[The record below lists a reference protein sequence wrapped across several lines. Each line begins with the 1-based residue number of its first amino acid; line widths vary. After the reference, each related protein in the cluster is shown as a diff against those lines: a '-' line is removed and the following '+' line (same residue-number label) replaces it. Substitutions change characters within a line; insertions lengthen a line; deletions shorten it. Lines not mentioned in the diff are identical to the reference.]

1 MKREKRHGI
10 ERELSIKR
18 IRSQKKYS
26 ILIVSV
32 LLLTCILIQIG
43 FQMSEGLKAAY
54 IENRKAVYG
63 EWEQVFVDMDESS
76 VKVAEENPFLAQTGK
91 ISIYGAIAG
100 DYLENRQM
108 NIGTMDETAW
118 KLGRLEMKEGRLPE
132 NEHEI
137 VLEYSTLRSLGYE
150 EMLGKEITLDITP
163 ALSILEQGE
172 SKSYSYTLCGILKDY
187 QINWEICNRH
197 RFPTGIV
204 TQEGGNRIGCS
215 GYAYACKSERGQ

>member
-1 MKREKRHGI
+1 
-10 ERELSIKR
+10 
-18 IRSQKKYS
+18 
-26 ILIVSV
+26 
-32 LLLTCILIQIG
+32 
-43 FQMSEGLKAAY
+43 MSEGLKAAY

-63 EWEQVFVDMDESS
+63 EWEQVFLDMDESS

-137 VLEYSTLRSLGYE
+137 VMEYSTLRSLGYE
-150 EMLGKEITLDITP
+150 EMLGKEITLDIT
-163 ALSILEQGE
+163 
-172 SKSYSYTLCGILKDY
+172 
-187 QINWEICNRH
+187 R
-197 RFPTGIV
+197 RFPFWSR
-204 TQEGGNRIGCS
+204 GNQKAIRIL
-215 GYAYACKSERGQ
+215 YAGS

>member
-1 MKREKRHGI
+1 
-10 ERELSIKR
+10 
-18 IRSQKKYS
+18 
-26 ILIVSV
+26 
-32 LLLTCILIQIG
+32 
-43 FQMSEGLKAAY
+43 MSEGLKAAY

-63 EWEQVFVDMDESS
+63 EWEQVFLDMDESS

-137 VLEYSTLRSLGYE
+137 VMEYSTLRSL
-150 EMLGKEITLDITP
+150 
-163 ALSILEQGE
+163 
-172 SKSYSYTLCGILKDY
+172 
-187 QINWEICNRH
+187 
-197 RFPTGIV
+197 
-204 TQEGGNRIGCS
+204 
-215 GYAYACKSERGQ
+215 

>member
-1 MKREKRHGI
+1 MKRHGI

-32 LLLTCILIQIG
+32 LLLTCTLIQIG

-63 EWEQVFVDMDESS
+63 EWEQVFLDMDESS

-137 VLEYSTLRSLGYE
+137 VMEYSTLRSLGYE

-163 ALSILEQGE
+163 ALSILEQE
-172 SKSYSYTLCGILKDY
+172 DQKAIRIL
-187 QINWEICNRH
+187 
-197 RFPTGIV
+197 
-204 TQEGGNRIGCS
+204 
-215 GYAYACKSERGQ
+215 YAGF

>member
-63 EWEQVFVDMDESS
+63 EWEQVFLDMDEGS

-137 VLEYSTLRSLGYE
+137 VMEYSTLRSLGYE

-163 ALSILEQGE
+163 ALSILE
-172 SKSYSYTLCGILKDY
+172 
-187 QINWEICNRH
+187 
-197 RFPTGIV
+197 
-204 TQEGGNRIGCS
+204 
-215 GYAYACKSERGQ
+215 